1 MDDMGGDLKCG
12 VLSGASIYFD
22 EFRWEEDDARIYGEC
37 PDGFY
42 EEFCLPTAKH
52 MFRCCDR
59 FTVTVSSPRSAVIGY
74 DDATRVSN
82 FRSTVMNEYQY
93 RWDDELPSTCN
104 AKSPARCRHRS
115 KAPVAPENHKL
126 FVVEVCYDDQS
137 ANSHQPSD
145 QARLLKF
152 L

>member
-12 VLSGASIYFD
+12 VSSRASIYFD

-42 EEFCLPTAKH
+42 EEFCLPMAKH
-52 MFRCCDR
+52 VFRCCDK
-59 FTVTVSSPRSAVIGY
+59 FTVTVSSPRSAVIRY

-93 RWDDELPSTCN
+93 SWDDELPSTCN
-104 AKSPARCRHRS
+104 AKSPVPS
-115 KAPVAPENHKL
+115 PIESTAPENHKL
-126 FVVEVCYDDQS
+126 FAVEVCYDDQS

-145 QARLLKF
+145 QARLSKF